1 MDEEKI
7 RGEVVS
13 INDSGIQIGEVW
25 YNFSKFRRV
34 QRPEEGALVE
44 LTVEDNKWIQ
54 TLTIIRMVGNGPDKQ
69 ARISRCGLLNT
80 AVAVLQTHNRQLTV
94 EEVIDTA
101 RDLEP
106 YIYEPVDNGIDD
118 DIPF

>member
-13 INDSGIQIGEVW
+13 VNDSGIKRGEAG
-25 YNFSKFRRV
+25 YNFSKFRQV

-44 LTVEDNKWIQ
+44 LTVKDSKWIQ

-69 ARISRCGLLNT
+69 TKISRCGLLNT
-80 AVAVLQTHNRQLTV
+80 AVSLLKTQNRELTV
-94 EEVIDTA
+94 DEVIETA
-101 RDLEP
+101 QNLEP